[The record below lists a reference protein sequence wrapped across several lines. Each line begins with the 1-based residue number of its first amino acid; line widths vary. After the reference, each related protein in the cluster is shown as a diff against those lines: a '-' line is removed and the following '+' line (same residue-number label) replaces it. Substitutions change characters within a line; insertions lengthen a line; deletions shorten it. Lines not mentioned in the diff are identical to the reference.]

1 MALTPLLILASLGL
15 LISLYA
21 FYVKQRMK
29 KDKNYSPVC
38 DISDKVSCTKAMG
51 SRYGSFFIVPNSVWG
66 ILFYGALAVLSFMG
80 MIQAVIW
87 LSVVAV
93 LGSIY
98 LAYASFFKI
107 KVLCPLCL
115 GIYAINILILIF
127 SYSAI

>member
-1 MALTPLLILASLGL
+1 MALTTILILSCLGL

-21 FYVKQRMK
+21 FYVKKKME

-38 DISDKVSCTKAMG
+38 DLSDKVSCTKAMG
-51 SRYGSFFIVPNSVWG
+51 SEYGSFFIVPNSVWG
-66 ILFYGALAVLSFMG
+66 IGFYALVLLLSILG
-80 MIQAVIW
+80 NIEAVIW
-87 LSVVAV
+87 LSIVAV

-98 LAYASFFKI
+98 LAYISFFKI